1 MNRYISSLSLAVV
14 LSSVL
19 LASGRPV
26 LAGNLYGTVTTA
38 QAEPI
43 SGAMVTVFDGPRQR
57 KTTVYT
63 AQDGSYALR
72 TAYDG
77 QVSVRVR
84 APYYEDV
91 EVALALPQEGAVS
104 QDFVASRL
112 VDPQALSD
120 SLTASAHLTKLE
132 WDDPELRA
140 AFVSQCNY
148 CHQMGNSLTRVPR
161 EEAAWKGTVARME
174 SYFAVLTDSEADGIT
189 ATLAEG
195 FTPEPVAAVQ
205 THEVSPELQHARV
218 EEWLVGDGMS
228 FIHDAAVGFD
238 DNLYGADEGHDV
250 IWFLDRKTGEV
261 AQFAEPD
268 IDLPR
273 GGVLSGIPFPIGV
286 FTGKHGPHSLAQTSD
301 GRFWITNALSSSL
314 VSFDPVSKK
323 FKLYELGHSHLYP
336 HTVRVDDNDIV
347 WFTVVLSNEV
357 IRFDPATEEFQVIQL
372 PHNGFMRALTDLM
385 MPAVVKVASWF
396 PDSNLAG
403 KLSPHKWANLGRTLF
418 NFPYG
423 IDVNPVDGSIW
434 YAKLY
439 LNKIGRIDPV
449 TFEVTEFDTPMKG
462 PRRPRFGADGVLW
475 IPAFDDSGL
484 MRYDPVAN
492 VFTTYKLPLLAPD
505 EYEVPYALNVHPDT
519 GDVWITSNMSDRWF
533 RFVPAT
539 ETFITYPSPTRV
551 TWLRDWE
558 FTSDGQACSS
568 QSNLPSYAI
577 EDGVPSFICVD
588 PEGGASDRDMI
599 LEMVAEQERA
609 GMREVTVDE

>member
-1 MNRYISSLSLAVV
+1 MSGYLGTFRACALLYTSMLAIGPAFAGSLA
-14 LSSVL
+14 
-19 LASGRPV
+19 GQ
-26 LAGNLYGTVTTA
+26 VTTTEG
-38 QAEPI
+38 EPV
-43 SGAMVTVFDGPRQR
+43 SGAMVTVFDTAKLR

-63 AQDGSYALR
+63 APDGSYAVN
-72 TAYDG
+72 TAYHG
-77 QVSVRVR
+77 EVTVRSR
-84 APYYEDV
+84 TPYYADEAV
-91 EVALALPQEGAVS
+91 ELILPEEGVVS
-104 QDFVASRL
+104 LDFRVSRL

-148 CHQMGNSLTRVPR
+148 CHQVGNSLTRVPR
-161 EEAAWKGTVARME
+161 EKAAWLDSVQRME
-174 SYFAVLTDSEADGIT
+174 SYFAVLTDSEADGI
-189 ATLAEG
+189 AAILAEG

-205 THEVSPELQHARV
+205 SYQVSPELHHAKI

-238 DNLYGADEGHDV
+238 DKLYGADEGHDL
-250 IWFLDRKTGEV
+250 IWILDRDTGEV
-261 AQFAEPD
+261 EKLAEPD

-301 GRFWITNALSSSL
+301 GRFWITNALSSSI
-314 VSFDPVSKK
+314 VSFNPESKQ
-323 FKLYELGHSHLYP
+323 FKLYELGHTHLYP
-336 HTVRVDDNDIV
+336 HTVRVDENDIV

-357 IRFDPATEEFQVIQL
+357 IRFDPATEEFDVIEL
-372 PHNGFMRALTDLM
+372 PHNGIWRWLTDKLM
-385 MPAVVKVASWF
+385 PTVVKLAAKF
-396 PDSNLAG
+396 PDSNLATH
-403 KLSPHKWANLGRTLF
+403 LSPHKWAGLGRSIF

-423 IDVNPVDGSIW
+423 IDVNPADGSIW

-439 LNKIGRIDPV
+439 LNKIGRIDPH
-449 TFEVTEFDTPMKG
+449 TLEVTEFDTPLKG
-462 PRRPRFGADGVLW
+462 PRRPRFDDDGILW
-475 IPAFDDSGL
+475 IPAFDDSAL
-484 MRYDPVAN
+484 MRYDPAAN
-492 VFTTYKLPLLAPD
+492 EFSTYKLPLLAAD

-533 RFVPAT
+533 RFVPET

-558 FTSDGQACSS
+558 FTSDGQACAS

-588 PEGGASDRDMI
+588 PEGGSRDREAI
-599 LEMVAEQERA
+599 RKAIGHE
-609 GMREVTVDE
+609 